1 MKNLLR
7 FLFPLLFVASA
18 LAAPVPLAE
27 IDGVSE
33 YRLDNGLTVL
43 LAPDV
48 SQPTITVNITYRVG
62 SRHEGYGETGMAHL
76 LEHLLFKGT
85 PAIPNLPQE
94 LSRRGMRPNGTTSQ
108 DRTNYF
114 ESFAANDESLD
125 WALGMEA
132 DRMVNALIAE
142 KDLRSEMT
150 VVRNEMERGENSA
163 SGILMQKTLAT
174 AYQWHGYG
182 RSVIGA
188 RSDVENVR
196 IENLRAFYRAY
207 YQPDNAVLIVAG
219 KFDPAGA
226 LARVERK
233 FGAIPKPAR
242 VLPPQYTVEPAQ
254 EGERTVRL
262 ERIGENRLLN
272 VVYHVP
278 SGSHPDSVALNV
290 LRHAMVDTPRG
301 RLHKMLVESGK
312 AAAVYGWSA
321 ELFDPGYAFYGVQMR
336 KDDSPETARRL
347 LLETL
352 EGVAARPVSDDEVE
366 TARRAILADFDKTFN
381 DSASLAHALSGAV
394 ALGDW
399 RLFFWQREAF
409 ARVTAADVNRV
420 AQRYYRAANR
430 TVGEF
435 APVEAASRVEIPVA
449 PDLALQLKALKSEP
463 TWAVGEAFDPTPDNI
478 ELRTQLATLGN
489 GMQLALLP
497 KRTRGNTVRANL
509 ILNFGTV
516 DSLRGEADAAL
527 LTSLMLMRGTQ
538 KHDREAIARELDRLK
553 SRITISGGGS
563 SVTVGIESERESLAA
578 TLRLVAEILREP
590 AFPSDEFAQ
599 LVRQARAGI
608 EAARIEPDSL
618 SDQALARHFNDWP
631 QDDIRYAKSF
641 DEQLQ
646 ALDRIRLDD
655 LKHFHA
661 RFYGASHAQ
670 FAAVGDFDAE
680 PVKALLGE
688 LFGDWNSA
696 EPWQRL
702 AQPYRPVE
710 AVKRII
716 ETPEKQ
722 NAVFRAALR
731 VPVGERHADYPALRV
746 AAQILGGGF
755 ISSRLANRLRQQEGV
770 SYSVGAGFSASRVEQ
785 SGSFDA
791 YAIHAPQ
798 FRAKVETA
806 FREEIER
813 AQREGFSAQEVAD
826 AQNAIVRN
834 GEMSRAQDGNLAY
847 ILAANLY
854 YGQSWDRVRNFEA
867 RIKRL
872 TAAEVHAALA
882 RHLTPN
888 AFSQFFA
895 GDFSRS
901 GK

>member
-7 FLFPLLFVASA
+7 FLFLLLFVAGA
-18 LAAPVPLAE
+18 LAAPVAE

-48 SQPTITVNITYRVG
+48 SQPTITINITYRVG

-114 ESFAANDESLD
+114 ETFAANDESLD

-163 SGILMQKTLAT
+163 SGILMQKTLAS

-196 IENLRAFYRAY
+196 IENLRAFYRNY

-219 KFDPAGA
+219 KFDPSSA

-242 VLPPQYTVEPAQ
+242 VLLPQYTVEPAQ
-254 EGERTVRL
+254 EGERSVRL
-262 ERIGENRLLN
+262 ERIGETRLLN

-278 SGSHPDSVALNV
+278 SGSHPDSVALDV
-290 LRHAMVDTPRG
+290 LRHAMADTPRG
-301 RLHKMLVESGK
+301 RLHKTLVESGK
-312 AAAVYGWSA
+312 AAAVYGWNA

-336 KDDSPETARRL
+336 KADSPEVARRL
-347 LLETL
+347 LLDTL
-352 EGVAARPVSDDEVE
+352 EGVATRPVSDEEVE

-381 DSASLAHALSGAV
+381 DSARLVHALSGAV

-435 APVEAASRVEIPVA
+435 APVEVASRVEIPAA
-449 PDLALQLKALKSEP
+449 PDLARQLKALKGEP
-463 TWAVGEAFDPTPDNI
+463 GWVAGEAFDPTPDNV
-478 ELRTQLATLGN
+478 EARTQWAELGN

-509 ILNFGTV
+509 ILNFGTAE
-516 DSLRGEADAAL
+516 SLRGEADAAL
-527 LTSLMLMRGTQ
+527 FTSLMLMRGTQ

-553 SRITISGGGS
+553 SRIAVSGGGS
-563 SVTVGIESERESLAA
+563 SVTISIESERESLAA
-578 TLRLVAEILREP
+578 TLRLLAEILREP
-590 AFPSDEFAQ
+590 AFSPEEFAQ
-599 LVRQARAGI
+599 LVRQTRAGL

-618 SDQALARHFNDWP
+618 AEQALARHFNDWP
-631 QDDIRYAKSF
+631 QDDIRYAKRF

-646 ALDRIRLDD
+646 ALDRIRPDD
-655 LKHFHA
+655 LKRFHA

-680 PVKALLGE
+680 SVKALLGE

-696 EPWQRL
+696 EPWLRL
-702 AQPYRPVE
+702 PQPYRPVA
-710 AVKRII
+710 AVKQVM

-731 VPVGERHADYPALRV
+731 VPVGERHPDYPALRV

-770 SYSVGAGFSASRVEQ
+770 SYSARAGFSASRVEQ
-785 SGSFDA
+785 NGSFDV

-798 FRAKVETA
+798 FRAKVEAA
-806 FREEIER
+806 FREELER
-813 AQREGFSAQEVAD
+813 ALRDGFSEQEVAD
-826 AQNAIVRN
+826 AQSAIVQN

-847 ILAANLY
+847 ILAANLH
-854 YGQSWDRVRNFEA
+854 YGQGWDRVRDFEA
-867 RIKRL
+867 RIKKL
-872 TAAEVHAALA
+872 TAAEVHAALK
-882 RHLTPN
+882 RHLLPA

-895 GDFSRS
+895 GDFSRFAS
-901 GK
+901 N